1 MALTLSRL
9 SAVIIPL
16 LILVSLNISAQD
28 STQAEREEMYRRYLD
43 FPKYVTGGKVEPH
56 WMADGNSFWY
66 AEGAPENT
74 IIWKVDPVEN
84 TKKPLFDTV
93 RVRTALATVL
103 GHERCA
109 RVDPTP
115 FNSGQDRG

>member
-9 SAVIIPL
+9 SAVSVPL

-28 STQAEREEMYRRYLD
+28 PSQAEREEMYRRYLE
-43 FPKYVTGGKVEPH
+43 FPKYVKGGKVEPH

-74 IIWKVDPVEN
+74 VIWKVDPVANAKE
-84 TKKPLFDTV
+84 PMFDNG
-93 RVRTALATVL
+93 RLRRSLA
-103 GHERCA
+103 
-109 RVDPTP
+109 
-115 FNSGQDRG
+115 